1 MLLWGNIYT
10 SETCST
16 ENLLYNVYIKKSR
29 AFYKNLKKVYI
40 FFSSIKLN
48 RKHVIIY
55 TYN

>member
-1 MLLWGNIYT
+1 MGKYIY

-40 FFSSIKLN
+40 FFSSIKIEQKTCN
-48 RKHVIIY
+48 NIY
-55 TYN
+55 I

>member
-16 ENLLYNVYIKKSR
+16 ENLLYNVYIKKPR

-40 FFSSIKLN
+40 FFSSIKIEQKTCN
-48 RKHVIIY
+48 NIY
-55 TYN
+55 I